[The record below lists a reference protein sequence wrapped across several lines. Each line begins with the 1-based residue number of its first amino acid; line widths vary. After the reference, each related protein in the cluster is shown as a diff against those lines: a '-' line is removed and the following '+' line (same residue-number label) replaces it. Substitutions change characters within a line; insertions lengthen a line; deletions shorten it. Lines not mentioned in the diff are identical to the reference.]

1 MRGINKK
8 LNIFI
13 AAAVVLVTYSGST
26 DSNVHAKELKLAHF
40 MPPVHHLHKNMFVPL
55 AKNLAAATNGKL
67 TIKIYPSG
75 GLGKGPV
82 QQYKRVVTGVADI
95 VFVIQAYTAKLFP
108 KAMIAGKAGLGKT
121 GEEVTRRIW
130 KVYDKYLTDE
140 FTKAKLLA
148 LWGIYPATLISR
160 KKPIRTLAD
169 IKGMKF
175 RLSSAADIPQMKAW
189 GGVGI
194 MMPVTKTYNALQNGV
209 IDGIQIAPV
218 ALYRPWNFNEPAEFV
233 THGING
239 PSTIMSVMM
248 NNKSWDGL
256 SKSEQS
262 TLYGLMGKEASI
274 KIARSWGQD
283 DEKALKN
290 AENGKGVKLIRLS
303 PAEAAPFNAL
313 TDKANKEQLAIMDK
327 KGIPATEIFN
337 AMMN

>member
-13 AAAVVLVTYSGST
+13 AAAVILVTYSGST
-26 DSNVHAKELKLAHF
+26 DSKLHAKELKLAHF
-40 MPPVHHLHKNMFVPL
+40 MPPVHHLHRNMFVPL

-82 QQYKRVVTGVADI
+82 QQYKRVITGIADI
-95 VFVIQAYTAKLFP
+95 GFVIQAYTAKLFP
-108 KAMIAGKAGLGKT
+108 KAMIGSKAGLGKT
-121 GEEVTRRIW
+121 GEDVTRRLW
-130 KVYDKYLTDE
+130 KVYDKYLADE
-140 FTKAKLLA
+140 FTKAKMLA
-148 LWGIYPATLISR
+148 LWGIYPATIISR

-175 RLSSAADIPQMKAW
+175 RLSSAADIPQVKAW
-189 GGVGI
+189 GAVGI
-194 MMPVTKTYNALQNGV
+194 MMPVTKTYNAIQNGV
-209 IDGIQIAPV
+209 IDGVMIAPV
-218 ALYRPWNFNEPAEFV
+218 ALYRPWNFNEPAEYV
-233 THGING
+233 TDGING
-239 PSTIMSVMM
+239 PSTVMSVMM
-248 NNKSWDGL
+248 NLKSWNGL

-262 TLYGLMGKEASI
+262 TLYGLLGKDASI
-274 KIARSWGQD
+274 KIARSWGGD

-303 PAEAAPFNAL
+303 PQEAAPFNKL
-313 TDKANKEQLAIMDK
+313 TDKVNKEQLAILDK
-327 KGIPATEIFN
+327 KGIPATEIWN